1 VPVVLIC
8 SAAEL
13 QHELAGTLLWRQ
25 DVERRLATEAD
36 EAQRMAEAG
45 RPDLIVVDR
54 DLPGVEQLVTALRRS
69 AVTRRVSIVIMAR
82 DDFDPVEAALV
93 ACGANAVLRLPPDP
107 EWDERLTRL
116 MSVPTRKDVRLMVQF
131 DVEARPGQGITS
143 SLATALN
150 LSLNGMLLECSFA
163 LQIGD
168 DLDFRFELPGTDEPI
183 VGCGRVVRRAGSSR
197 YGIEFYGIE
206 GDGADIVRWFVGDQT
221 G

>member
-36 EAQRMAEAG
+36 EAQRIAEAG
-45 RPDLIVVDR
+45 RPDLVVVDR

-93 ACGANAVLRLPPDP
+93 ACGANAVLRLPPGP

-116 MSVPTRKDVRLMVQF
+116 MSVPARKDVRLTVQF
-131 DVEARPGQGITS
+131 DVEARPGQGVTS
-143 SLATALN
+143 ALATALN
-150 LSLNGMLLECSFA
+150 LSLTGMLLECSFA

-183 VGCGRVVRRAGSSR
+183 VGCGRVARRAGSSR

-206 GDGADIVRWFVGDQT
+206 GDGADIVRWFVGGQT
-221 G
+221 D